1 MTSSAREGLGDREP
15 ERFRSLKVLPGLGE
29 SLADRGGDNA
39 VADPSH
45 VRRLAYERRHQT
57 RVQTLRERGPVR
69 PGGDRELDE
78 SEPRQAPVGVM
89 APCV

>member
-15 ERFRSLKVLPGLGE
+15 ERFRSLKVRPGLGE

-69 PGGDRELDE
+69 PWWG
-78 SEPRQAPVGVM
+78 P
-89 APCV
+89 